1 MAVKLIKETHPD
13 SLKKYNVIWHVKENP
28 ETYSFSDETIVFAR
42 NEQEAVE
49 AAFDE
54 IVDKNQYSLSAV
66 DWYDVEEVEEDEESD
81 ESCGNKVIRED
92 ENSEMSFRMSFIDE
106 LPGMLKT
113 LTKKVNLLMGEKD
126 KFNPHVEN
134 NVLSARDHIYEALQ
148 DMHRALNATTLGK

>member
-1 MAVKLIKETHPD
+1 MAIKLIKETHPD

-42 NEQEAVE
+42 DEHEAIE

-54 IVDKNQYSLSAV
+54 IVDKNEYSLSAV
-66 DWYDVEEVEEDEESD
+66 DWYDVEEADEDYDLEESRAI
-81 ESCGNKVIRED
+81 CED
-92 ENSEMSFRMSFIDE
+92 ENTEMSYRMSFIDE

-113 LTKKVNLLMGEKD
+113 LTKKVNLLIGEKD
-126 KFNPHVEN
+126 NFNPHVEN

-148 DMHRALNATTLGK
+148 DINRAMNATSLGK